1 MGVSPLDMNSMLHL
15 ENEIL
20 QLHEKM
26 VPLQSTYTQTGSS
39 DTGGAPTK
47 DLGDLTDDGEAS
59 IDKRDK
65 AN

>member
-1 MGVSPLDMNSMLHL
+1 
-15 ENEIL
+15 
-20 QLHEKM
+20 M
-26 VPLQSTYTQTGSS
+26 VPLQSTYTQTGGS